1 MGSVNSR
8 LARLEEVSR
17 DRAVAELCRAWA
29 GLTDKEVA
37 TVLTPYAEWAHTG
50 LPTEEET
57 EVRERVRVAMPE
69 ELIAL
74 AIGLTEHMETEE
86 IDRRIR
92 VLVRSLGIFERGEG
106 IRRSMLTSGEGG
118 TR

>member
-1 MGSVNSR
+1 
-8 LARLEEVSR
+8 
-17 DRAVAELCRAWA
+17 
-29 GLTDKEVA
+29 
-37 TVLTPYAEWAHTG
+37 
-50 LPTEEET
+50 
-57 EVRERVRVAMPE
+57 MPE

-106 IRRSMLTSGEGG
+106 IRRYMLTSGEGG